1 MFQSKYGFQD
11 EVKHVKLITDD
22 DARRRTLDAPRGTY
36 YYTGSDEPFG
46 LKINLKNK
54 QTNERIAICHL
65 SKKLL
70 YLKFLVHV
78 VLISTTMLMF

>member
-36 YYTGSDEPFG
+36 YYTGSD
-46 LKINLKNK
+46 
-54 QTNERIAICHL
+54 
-65 SKKLL
+65 
-70 YLKFLVHV
+70 
-78 VLISTTMLMF
+78 